1 MPVSNPGRGP
11 IRGPS
16 SALPDPAFLSPYFL
30 SSFSIYH
37 TSTMAS
43 FNRGQPP
50 AWHTKVV
57 DDGLGPL
64 KTGSTHLYVPVCVND
79 AASSKPAPV
88 GRDVVDQRTHT
99 NNVSCA
105 VCICASKRCKTCTRV
120 SEGSTFRSSVTHKT
134 YNVVSPNP
142 AMDCTTENVI
152 YLITCKRCGIQ
163 YVGETSQKVRNRFNN
178 HRNRLRQQNN
188 LYLYQHFTSDGHC
201 EEDISIMPIEEITGT
216 SSVSQ
221 RARRLEREDYW
232 CRELCTVYPYGLNDN
247 VRKVGNVSKCGGDLV
262 VNTLFNKQQRKY
274 RKRPP
279 HRHRKKVDIGNLADQ
294 VGALFSDYK
303 SCNFCFTL
311 RCFVLSL
318 PKKCMVV
325 LSTIIDNWVALHDV
339 PERVVILVRDLIA
352 YKSRTPHVVRNVKR
366 TSRCSS
372 GYLTVCYDN
381 KGIETIG
388 LPRILNSKSVRDTI
402 PGFFKFHKP
411 PMVSFSYTNTISG
424 RIFNQKS
431 VIKNLDFDVGTEDMC
446 CDCSMCAYCYEPAGH
461 VVTGDLTII
470 RNAKLLIENKM

>member
-37 TSTMAS
+37 TSAMAL

-64 KTGSTHLYVPVCVND
+64 KAGSTHLYVPVCVND

-99 NNVSCA
+99 DNVSCA
-105 VCICASKRCKTCTRV
+105 VCVCASKRCKTCTRV

-163 YVGETSQKVRNRFNN
+163 YVGETSQKVRNRF
-178 HRNRLRQQNN
+178 RNRLRQQSN
-188 LYLYQHFTSDGHC
+188 LYLYKHFTSDGHC
-201 EEDISIMPIEEITGT
+201 EEDISIMPIEEITST

-247 VRKVGNVSKCGGDLV
+247 VRKVGNVSKCGGDIV

-279 HRHRKKVDIGNLADQ
+279 HRHRKKILVIWLIRLALYFLTISL
-294 VGALFSDYK
+294 V
-303 SCNFCFTL
+303 T
-311 RCFVLSL
+311 FVLRYGVLYSVYQRSVWWCYQQSL
-318 PKKCMVV
+318 
-325 LSTIIDNWVALHDV
+325 T
-339 PERVVILVRDLIA
+339 
-352 YKSRTPHVVRNVKR
+352 
-366 TSRCSS
+366 
-372 GYLTVCYDN
+372 
-381 KGIETIG
+381 
-388 LPRILNSKSVRDTI
+388 
-402 PGFFKFHKP
+402 
-411 PMVSFSYTNTISG
+411 
-424 RIFNQKS
+424 
-431 VIKNLDFDVGTEDMC
+431 
-446 CDCSMCAYCYEPAGH
+446 
-461 VVTGDLTII
+461 TG
-470 RNAKLLIENKM
+470 